1 MGRKP
6 RVEFQGAIYH
16 VIKRGNNRD
25 YIFQEREDKEE
36 FLKCLEAANDE
47 DVFNLLGY
55 VIMDNHYHLIIE
67 TKEKP
72 LHKIMQKI
80 NNTYSKNYNKRH
92 NRTDHVFGGRYKSIL
107 VNDNKYLY
115 SLLRYI
121 HENPV
126 RAKMHQTM
134 VDYGWSSDQ
143 FYRNNIK
150 KQVYIDKI
158 LNMFSDNR
166 KIALNEYK
174 KFMDQKEVLQKQKD
188 FYEEGSV
195 IGDEDQKNDDRCSGC
210 PGKETLDEILRRVV
224 RSEEAFQLIKTGSRQ
239 RVLSDDK
246 ISYVKAAA
254 EQGYTFKKIGN
265 NIAISA
271 VAANK
276 IERLWCLTLIYNGV
290 LNLKE
295 QLHFAKFRLFPKRKR
310 QSPVKI
316 HGGPGRRREIH
327 DLV

>member
-25 YIFQEREDKEE
+25 YIFRSREDKEV
-36 FLKCLEAANDE
+36 FLKCLETANEE
-47 DVFNLLGY
+47 DDFNLLGY

-67 TKEKP
+67 TKEMP
-72 LHKIMQKI
+72 LNKIMQKV

-107 VNDNKYLY
+107 VNDDKYLFT
-115 SLLRYI
+115 LLRYI
-121 HENPV
+121 HANPV
-126 RAKMHQTM
+126 RAKIHQTM
-134 VDYGWSSDQ
+134 ADYGWSSDQ

-150 KQVYIDKI
+150 KQVHIDKI

-174 KFMDQKEVLQKQKD
+174 NFMDQKELLQKPKD
-188 FYEEGSV
+188 FYETGSV
-195 IGDEDQKNDDRCSGC
+195 LGEEDQKNDDHCAVF
-210 PGKETLDEILRRVV
+210 PDKETLDEILRRVV

-239 RVLSDDK
+239 RVLSEDK
-246 ISYVKAAA
+246 ISYVKAAV
-254 EQGYTFKKIGN
+254 EQGYTFKEIGN
-265 NIAISA
+265 NIAITA

-276 IERLWCLTLIYNGV
+276 MILRRPESDNG
-290 LNLKE
+290 NG
-295 QLHFAKFRLFPKRKR
+295 A
-310 QSPVKI
+310 
-316 HGGPGRRREIH
+316 
-327 DLV
+327 